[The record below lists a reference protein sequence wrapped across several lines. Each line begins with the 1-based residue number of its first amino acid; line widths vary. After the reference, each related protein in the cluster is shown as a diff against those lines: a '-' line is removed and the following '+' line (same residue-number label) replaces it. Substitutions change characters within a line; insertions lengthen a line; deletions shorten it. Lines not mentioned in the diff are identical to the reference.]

1 MPAHFKL
8 KLNVSVYM
16 GFSGDS
22 VVKNLPVNAGDVGF
36 DPWVGKIPWRRKWQ
50 YSQYSCHGQRSLMG
64 YSIWGRKRVGQ
75 QLNNNNLFICQKI
88 AVSWT
93 EVFCKSYHHSLSTHS

>member
-1 MPAHFKL
+1 
-8 KLNVSVYM
+8 
-16 GFSGDS
+16 
-22 VVKNLPVNAGDVGF
+22 
-36 DPWVGKIPWRRKWQ
+36 
-50 YSQYSCHGQRSLMG
+50 MG

-93 EVFCKSYHHSLSTHS
+93 EVSVRVTIILSPHIAS